1 MITIHNNFKDK
12 VCIRVSNQSG
22 SDTEEH
28 VISSFYSFSWERE
41 AGDYCIGVKLYDSSN
56 PESIATISSPCEAE
70 IEPTSH
76 LRCDGMFLPYNTL
89 LSFKPTRF
97 DPLLKSNEKSCIEIR
112 NNYPS
117 GIYVRIGGDL
127 EGDGLKYIEKGDQ
140 AVFYR
145 LGGMKYDLQVV
156 FNESDPNLY
165 LESQIYSVFPPCV
178 YQFREMSEPGME
190 GVIVLIDEYGSYVTT
205 GVKFYKP

>member
-1 MITIHNNFKDK
+1 MITITNNFKDK

-22 SDTEEH
+22 SDTEEQ
-28 VISSFYSFSWERE
+28 VISSFSSFSWERE
-41 AGDYCIGVKLYDSSN
+41 DGDYFIGVKLYNSSN
-56 PESIATISSPCEAE
+56 PESIATISSPCLAE
-70 IEPTSH
+70 IEPTSQ
-76 LRCDGMFLPYNTL
+76 LRCGEMFLPYNNL

-127 EGDGLKYIEKGDQ
+127 EDDGLKYIEKGDT

-145 LGGMKYDLQVV
+145 LGGEKYDLQVV
-156 FNESDPNLY
+156 FNESDPYLY
-165 LESQIYSVFPPCV
+165 AESQIYSVFPPCV
-178 YQFREMSEPGME
+178 YQFRASSEPGME
-190 GVIVLIDEYGSYVTT
+190 DVIVLIDNYGSYVTN
-205 GVKFYKP
+205 GWKFYKP